1 MVGVLFLRWWCC
13 ARAFVDQR
21 YRVVETGFGTVMLLD
36 RGAEYEPEG
45 RSKATVR
52 EEKKGKEKKKRE
64 LVQPP
69 LSLILWTPLPKYM
82 MIKYLLLSNKTC

>member
-1 MVGVLFLRWWCC
+1 
-13 ARAFVDQR
+13 
-21 YRVVETGFGTVMLLD
+21 MLLD
-36 RGAEYEPEG
+36 RGVEYEPEG

-52 EEKKGKEKKKRE
+52 EERKGKEKKGE